1 MSTKLDGV
9 SGASIVGLVLLSSN
23 FSMNAVTDASDAV
36 DSDAV
41 AHARAYAVA
50 HAPFVVRAG
59 RASLRIACRS
69 MIVFG
74 VVSRESRSLSSRAR
88 APEVSIFPFVVLK
101 HQHNLCI
108 TTSRAV
114 VLVFSY

>member
-50 HAPFVVRAG
+50 NAPFVLVAG
-59 RASLRIACRS
+59 RASFRIACRS
-69 MIVFG
+69 MIVRGFLR
-74 VVSRESRSLSSRAR
+74 VRASRSLAGERATRVENLHRLHRIEEKSSLT
-88 APEVSIFPFVVLK
+88 I
-101 HQHNLCI
+101 
-108 TTSRAV
+108 
-114 VLVFSY
+114 